1 MTNNL
6 FETQY
11 DLTKKS
17 KLREFYESNK
27 IWIYSTIF
35 AFIIVISSYSYYK
48 NSKDR
53 KKILLSENYIEA
65 KVQLEN
71 NNKDKALEI
80 LKKII
85 FSNDASY
92 STLSFFMILNENL
105 INENNELSK
114 LFDHILANN
123 KFDKELENLLY
134 YKNAL
139 FKSSY
144 VNEEEF
150 LEEVKPLLNNKKETI
165 WKGHG
170 LMLIGDF
177 YFSRKEY
184 IKAKDFYTQILTIN
198 NLQSELYDQAKMK
211 LHNIAND

>member
-27 IWIYSTIF
+27 IWIYSSIF
-35 AFIIVISSYSYYK
+35 AFIIIIASYSYYK
-48 NSKDR
+48 DSKDR

-71 NNKDKALEI
+71 NNKVKALEI
-80 LKKII
+80 LKNII

-105 INENNELSK
+105 IDENNELSK
-114 LFDHILANN
+114 LFDHILENN

-134 YKNAL
+134 YKKAL

-144 VNEEEF
+144 VNEEKF
-150 LEEVKPLLNNKKETI
+150 LEDVRPLLNSKETL

-184 IKAKDFYTQILTIN
+184 IKAKDFYTQILSIN

-211 LHNIAND
+211 LLNIAND